1 MKRRDFL
8 GRLAQAIAALG
19 MADVG
24 WLRLGDRYAHA
35 LAQSTGR
42 KLALLVGINQY
53 PSTLSL
59 SGCLTDVA
67 LQRELLV
74 HRFGFKAADVLA
86 LTDLQATRQQI
97 ETAFLEHLTQQAKLG
112 DTVVFHFSGYGRRV
126 FEAAGS
132 GEQRA
137 GEGTEAAGGAT
148 TNYQLPT
155 TNYQLPTTN
164 YQLPTT
170 NYQFPF
176 NSLVCADG
184 EDFLDE
190 TLWLLLRS
198 LSTKQIATFLDTSF
212 GTPGKVFPGNLRVRS
227 LPQATTGQVGAAELA
242 FQQQLQQDFLCQGVL
257 NRLTCGNIGIRKPTP
272 TDSIPGVVMAA
283 ASPTQSAI
291 EAAWNGFSAG
301 LFTYALTQHLWE
313 ATPATTVQV
322 SLSRV
327 SGTVEQL
334 VGKEQQP
341 QVSSQKTPQSALTNY
356 LSQDPSISA
365 DGVVLAV
372 EDNKIAQ
379 LWLAGLPPTVLA
391 YLEVGS
397 KLNLVPLEEGAGKGD
412 REDKE
417 DKEEQ
422 SQIPNP
428 KSQIQN
434 SPSPLLLQVRS
445 RSGLVAKAQVVGD
458 PGNDSLQVGQLVQE
472 AVRVLPRNIRLTIA
486 LDPSLERIERVDA
499 TSAFAAMPF
508 VSLVTTGEQ
517 LADYVFGRVSQAK
530 SAETQAT
537 SNVSSPSS
545 RYGLFTLDRQPIPN
559 TSGEIG
565 EAVKVAVQRLSPKLQ
580 TLLAAKIWRL
590 TTNDGSSRL
599 NVKAT
604 LETIAP
610 RERVLMQRETLRS
623 LRDETPT
630 LTGQIKKQLS
640 TPPDTIPS
648 LAIGSHIQYRI
659 QNRSDRPVYLF
670 LLGLDTNKSAIALYC
685 TQASVNSTGVN
696 SKPILQNIEIAPG
709 ETAIVPQS
717 TANFTWTIHKP
728 TGLAEHQLIF
738 SSASFTETLAAMANT
753 AKNLEEQ
760 EYIGALFNPLEVVQ
774 AVMRDLQAA
783 SAIAPQ
789 HLTASSDTV
798 SSSADTYAF
807 DVNNWASLSFVYQV
821 V

>member
-8 GRLAQAIAALG
+8 ERLAQAIATLG
-19 MADVG
+19 VADAG

-53 PSTLSL
+53 PSTPSL
-59 SGCLTDVA
+59 NGCLTDVA
-67 LQRELLV
+67 MQRELLV
-74 HRFGFKAADVLA
+74 HRFGFKAADVLT

-97 ETAFLEHLTQQAKLG
+97 ETVFLEHLTQQAKSG
-112 DTVVFHFSGYGRRV
+112 DTIVFHFSGYGRRV
-126 FEAAGS
+126 FE
-132 GEQRA
+132 EA
-137 GEGTEAAGGAT
+137 GEKRAEGAEGAEGAAI
-148 TNYQLPT
+148 
-155 TNYQLPTTN
+155 
-164 YQLPTT
+164 
-170 NYQFPF
+170 NYQFPS

-184 EDFLDE
+184 EDFLNE

-198 LSTKQIATFLDTSF
+198 LSTRQIATFLDTSF
-212 GTPGKVFPGNLRVRS
+212 GTPGKIFPGNLRVRS
-227 LPQATTGQVGAAELA
+227 LPQTVTEQVNAAELA
-242 FQQQLQQDFLCQGVL
+242 FQQQLQQDFLCKRVL
-257 NRLTCGNIGIRKPTP
+257 NRPICGNRETFSKLTP

-322 SLSRV
+322 SISRV

-341 QVSSQKTPQSALTNY
+341 QVSSQKIPQSALTNY

-365 DGVVLAV
+365 DGVVMAV
-372 EDNKIAQ
+372 EDKKIAQ

-397 KLNLVPLEEGAGKGD
+397 KLNLIPLAA
-412 REDKE
+412 EDKE
-417 DKEEQ
+417 DKRGEGESESTIQNPQ
-422 SQIPNP
+422 S
-428 KSQIQN
+428 KIQN
-434 SPSPLLLQVRS
+434 SPTPFQLQVRS
-445 RSGLVAKAQVVGD
+445 RNGLVAKAQVVGD
-458 PGNDSLQVGQLVQE
+458 SGNESLQVGQLVQE

-517 LADYVFGRVSQAK
+517 LADYVFGRVAPTK
-530 SAETQAT
+530 AESAT
-537 SNVSSPSS
+537 SNVASPSS
-545 RYGLFTLDRQPIPN
+545 RYGLFTLDRQLIPN
-559 TSGEIG
+559 TSGEFG
-565 EAVKVAVQRLSPKLQ
+565 EAVKVAVHRLSPKLQ

-599 NVKAT
+599 NVKVT
-604 LETIAP
+604 LETSDPPKKVI
-610 RERVLMQRETLRS
+610 VQRETLRS
-623 LRDETPT
+623 PQDETPT
-630 LTGQIKKQLS
+630 LTGQLKNARAGLTEERFAIAQASANNLPLT
-640 TPPDTIPS
+640 TPPDSIPS
-648 LAIGSHIQYRI
+648 LAIGSHIQYRV
-659 QNRSDRPVYLF
+659 QNHSDRPVYLL

-685 TQASVNSTGVN
+685 TQVTANSTGVN
-696 SKPILQNIEIAPG
+696 SKPTFQNIKIAPG

-753 AKNLEEQ
+753 TKNFEEQ
-760 EYIGALFNPLEVVQ
+760 EYIGTLSNPLEVVQ
-774 AVMRDLQAA
+774 AAMRDLQAA
-783 SAIAPQ
+783 SATTPQ
-789 HLTASSDTV
+789 HLTASSDVV
-798 SSSADTYAF
+798 SPPADTYAF
-807 DVNNWASLSFVYQV
+807 NVNNWASLSFVYQV
-821 V
+821 VN

>member
-8 GRLAQAIAALG
+8 GRLAQAIATLG
-19 MADVG
+19 VADAG

-53 PSTLSL
+53 PSTPSL
-59 SGCLTDVA
+59 NGCLTDVA
-67 LQRELLV
+67 MQRELLV
-74 HRFGFKAADVLA
+74 HRFGFKAADVLT

-97 ETAFLEHLTQQAKLG
+97 ETVFLEHLTQQAKSG
-112 DTVVFHFSGYGRRV
+112 DTIVFHFSGYGRRV
-126 FEAAGS
+126 FEQAEEKAEGA
-132 GEQRA
+132 EEAQR
-137 GEGTEAAGGAT
+137 AT
-148 TNYQLPT
+148 TNYQLPI
-155 TNYQLPTTN
+155 
-164 YQLPTT
+164 T
-170 NYQFPF
+170 NYQFPS

-227 LPQATTGQVGAAELA
+227 LPQTVTEQVNAAELA
-242 FQQQLQQDFLCQGVL
+242 FQQQLQQDFLCKGVL
-257 NRLTCGNIGIRKPTP
+257 NRPICGNIDTFSKPTP

-291 EAAWNGFSAG
+291 ETAWNGFSAG

-322 SLSRV
+322 SISRV

-341 QVSSQKTPQSALTNY
+341 QVSSQKIPQSALTNY

-365 DGVVLAV
+365 DGVVMAV
-372 EDNKIAQ
+372 EDKKIAQ

-397 KLNLVPLEEGAGKGD
+397 KLNLIPLEAEDKGD
-412 REDKE
+412 KGGEGE
-417 DKEEQ
+417 SE
-422 SQIPNP
+422 ST
-428 KSQIQN
+428 IQN
-434 SPSPLLLQVRS
+434 PQSKIQSSPTPFQLQVRS
-445 RSGLVAKAQVVGD
+445 RNGLVAKAQVVGD
-458 PGNDSLQVGQLVQE
+458 SGNESLQVGQLVQE

-517 LADYVFGRVSQAK
+517 LADYVFGRVAPAK
-530 SAETQAT
+530 TESTT
-537 SNVSSPSS
+537 SNVASPSS
-545 RYGLFTLDRQPIPN
+545 RYGLFTLDRQLIPN
-559 TSGEIG
+559 TSGEFG
-565 EAVKVAVQRLSPKLQ
+565 EAVKVAVHRLSPKLQ

-599 NVKAT
+599 NVKVT
-604 LETIAP
+604 LETIDP
-610 RERVLMQRETLRS
+610 PKKVIVQRETLRS
-623 LRDETPT
+623 PQDETLT
-630 LTGQIKKQLS
+630 LTGQLKNARVDLTKERLAIAQASAKKPLLP

-648 LAIGSHIQYRI
+648 LPIGSHIQYRVH
-659 QNRSDRPVYLF
+659 NRSDRPVYLL

-685 TQASVNSTGVN
+685 TQVTANSTGVN
-696 SKPILQNIEIAPG
+696 SKPTFQNIEIAPG

-738 SSASFTETLAAMANT
+738 SSASFTETLTAMANT
-753 AKNLEEQ
+753 TKNFEEQ
-760 EYIGALFNPLEVVQ
+760 EYIGALSNPLEVVQ

-783 SAIAPQ
+783 SATTPQ
-789 HLTASSDTV
+789 HLTASSDAV
-798 SSSADTYAF
+798 SPPTDTYAF
-807 DVNNWASLSFVYQV
+807 NVNNWASLSFVYQV
-821 V
+821 I